1 MERSSAAQQGTN
13 QRETHSVIMDGN
25 KTIGPL
31 ALRRIGE
38 VLRKMCGIPRKLPL
52 RLYDLIAQLRHVT
65 KEDDYRHNAG
75 ELMRLAEHAQS
86 PAEKTRLVT
95 LAEGW
100 VELAEK
106 AHKDNRRPRQPTIL
120 HPLVER
126 KLGKFPD

>member
-1 MERSSAAQQGTN
+1 
-13 QRETHSVIMDGN
+13 MDGP

-31 ALRRIGE
+31 ALRRIGQAF
-38 VLRKMCGIPRKLPL
+38 RRMCGIPRKLPF
-52 RLYDLIAQLRHVT
+52 RLYDLVVQLRRVT
-65 KEDDYRHNAG
+65 KEDDYRDNAG
-75 ELMRLAEHAQS
+75 ELMRLAERAQS

-106 AHKDNRRPRQPTIL
+106 AHKDSRRPRQPPIL

-126 KLGKFPD
+126 KMGKLPD

>member
-1 MERSSAAQQGTN
+1 VAAFGRSPCASLV
-13 QRETHSVIMDGN
+13 RLDGDG
-25 KTIGPL
+25 KELT
-31 ALRRIGE
+31 
-38 VLRKMCGIPRKLPL
+38 L
-52 RLYDLIAQLRHVT
+52 RLYDLVAQLRRTT
-65 KEDDYRHNAG
+65 KEHDYRHNAG

-86 PAEKTRLVT
+86 PAEKTHLIT

-106 AHKDNRRPRQPTIL
+106 AHKDNRRSRQPTIL

>member
-1 MERSSAAQQGTN
+1 
-13 QRETHSVIMDGN
+13 MDGN

-52 RLYDLIAQLRHVT
+52 RLYDLIAQLRRVT
-65 KEDDYRHNAG
+65 KEDDYRDNAG
-75 ELMRLAEHAQS
+75 ELMRLAGHAHS
-86 PAEKTRLVT
+86 PAEKTHLVT

-106 AHKDNRRPRQPTIL
+106 AHEDNRRPRQPTIL
-120 HPLVER
+120 HPLIER
-126 KLGKFPD
+126 KLGKYE